1 MSNNYYADIFET
13 IPSYCLWG
21 KVVKKNDVLDI
32 QISDFSEFFKN
43 QCTIN
48 IVTYK
53 FLSDIIKKDY
63 IEKLSTAINNCLE
76 NGEEKLLEYVKI
88 FGEFCDIKLK
98 KIQEQY
104 ILVSLEKKYEL
115 DELFIRNLIE
125 GEKYIYWVKYIDGRY
140 IKVSTNYINI
150 CKKVHILN
158 SEDFIGKTSEEVF
171 KESSYLIEEESR
183 IIAGED
189 LLVVDK
195 FINEIE
201 LSVNLLSINE
211 ENKLIGIMGFAIEK
225 NDKTMPINERKIR
238 EKRLKAICDA
248 IPHALSCEDK
258 NLELMYAN
266 KKYIE
271 KSNGYV
277 ESSKESV
284 KKQEELEKLHNKE
297 KKYSGKVL
305 NEGVGASFEF
315 ENTIYDKGNKYI
327 EVKKTPLLSER
338 NEVVGVVTM
347 ARDIT
352 EKKLAEEKLEQI
364 RVEFFSNLSHEFNT
378 PLNIISSTYQL
389 IKDLTKDY
397 ACRGEYNKYLD
408 VIRRNGV
415 CLSNKLAQIIEA
427 TKMDI
432 GAMAFKPTRGNIVE
446 FIENIFDNMIDYA
459 KVKDIAM
466 VFDTDEEYIEMMY
479 DEDKIETII
488 TNLISNAIKF
498 TDENGNILL
507 VINKIDDCIKIHVKD
522 DGYGIKEECINSI
535 FYKYHRIQ
543 DSDERWCCGSG
554 IGLHLVRE
562 YVEIHGG
569 TVEVRSK
576 YGSGSEFIVELPIK

>member
-21 KVVKKNDVLDI
+21 KVVNKNGVLDI
-32 QISDFSEFFKN
+32 QIIDFSEFFKN

-53 FLSDIIKKDY
+53 FLSDIIEKNY
-63 IEKLSTAINNCLE
+63 IKKLSIAINNCLE
-76 NGEEKLLEYVKI
+76 NSEEKLLEYVKI

-98 KIQEQY
+98 KIKQEY
-104 ILVSLEKKYEL
+104 VLVSLEKKYEL
-115 DELFIRNLIE
+115 DELFISSLIE

-140 IKVSTNYINI
+140 IKVSANYINI
-150 CKKVHILN
+150 CKRVHNLK

-171 KESSYLIEEESR
+171 KERSVLIEEERR
-183 IIAGED
+183 IISGED
-189 LLVVDK
+189 LIVIDK
-195 FINEIE
+195 IINNIE
-201 LSVNLLSINE
+201 FSFNLLSIKE
-211 ENKLIGIMGFAIEK
+211 EKETIGIMAFAIEK

-248 IPHALSCEDK
+248 IPHALSFEDK
-258 NLELMYAN
+258 NVELMYAN

-271 KSNGYV
+271 KRDRYV

-297 KKYSGKVL
+297 KKYSSKVL

-397 ACRGEYNKYLD
+397 ACREEYNKYLD

-415 CLSNKLAQIIEA
+415 CLSKKLAQIIEA

-432 GAMAFKPTRGNIVE
+432 GAMVFKPTRGNIIE

-466 VFDTDEEYIEMMY
+466 IFDTDEEDIEMMF

-498 TDENGNILL
+498 TYENGNILV

-562 YVEIHGG
+562 YVEMHGG

-576 YGSGSEFIVELPIK
+576 YGSGSEFIVTLPI